1 VLEEQL
7 LDANVHDRQ
16 SFTCGVAELDDYLQ
30 RFAVQQSKKG
40 LAVVRVLVDT
50 AAPQTILGFYSLN
63 AAQVDTSQ
71 LDEKT
76 QKKLPRYPVPC
87 FRLGRLATHSA
98 HQGKGLGRLLIGC
111 AVKRCLE
118 ARQHVAAYALL
129 VDAKNADAQAF
140 YEHYGFTSCQ
150 DTPMTMYLPLG
161 N

>member
-1 VLEEQL
+1 M

-16 SFTCGVAELDDYLQ
+16 SFTCGITELDDYLQ

-63 AAQVDTSQ
+63 AAQVDAVQ
-71 LDEKT
+71 LDEKK

-118 ARQHVAAYALL
+118 AHQHVAAYALL

-140 YEHYGFTSCQ
+140 YAHYGFTSCQ
-150 DTPMTMYLPLG
+150 DTPLTMYLPLG
-161 N
+161 S